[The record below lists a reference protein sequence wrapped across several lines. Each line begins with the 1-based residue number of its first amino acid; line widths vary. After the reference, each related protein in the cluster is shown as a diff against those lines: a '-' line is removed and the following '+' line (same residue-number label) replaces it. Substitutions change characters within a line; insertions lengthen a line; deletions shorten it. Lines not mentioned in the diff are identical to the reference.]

1 MNNEYEENM
10 DNSKIRNLKSKEE
23 LYSLFYEITSE
34 IKGDK
39 IEIEEE
45 EFQDNIKSISM
56 TQLIKYIHDSI
67 HILLKKKMQDEKEE
81 QKKEDLKENKILG
94 NNINFSK
101 INQYENNLNK
111 LEYKERKLI
120 KLYFQNKLQKEAM
133 ENKIGEY
140 MEIEDEYEEMKIKLK
155 YEDGKFL
162 ENDRKENEII
172 ILRQENTN
180 LKKVIKGNEEK
191 TKNLE
196 KNILNKENEIL
207 SLKDSLEQLKIKLE
221 EKQKELNLFSNININ
236 INNNNTLNNNTS
248 NTNKKYSFHYSNNHS
263 ANNLLS
269 NGTKDEINSS
279 SIRKEYSPGK
289 KIFYFQKLKNKI
301 LKNKNNEFLSNTRND
316 IIERTKLNFI
326 SKYFTNQNRNNT
338 NNSSLNNSNI
348 KFTRLPPSNIKNNLN
363 IYNNKNSIPILGKNN
378 IQQKQIFSYSH
389 KNSITTRKSSK
400 KSLISYKAISGD

>member
-56 TQLIKYIHDSI
+56 SQLIKYIHDSI
-67 HILLKKKMQDEKEE
+67 HILLKKKMQDAKEE
-81 QKKEDLKENKILG
+81 QKKQDLKENKILG

-180 LKKVIKGNEEK
+180 LKKVIKENEEK

-363 IYNNKNSIPILGKNN
+363 IYNNKNSIPILGKNS

>member
-67 HILLKKKMQDEKEE
+67 HILLKKKMQDAKEE

-279 SIRKEYSPGK
+279 SIRKEHSPGK

-363 IYNNKNSIPILGKNN
+363 IYNNKNSIPILGKNS

>member
-56 TQLIKYIHDSI
+56 SQLIKYIHDSI
-67 HILLKKKMQDEKEE
+67 HILLKKKMQDAKEE

>member
-1 MNNEYEENM
+1 M
-10 DNSKIRNLKSKEE
+10 SQKE
-23 LYSLFYEITSE
+23 
-34 IKGDK
+34 
-39 IEIEEE
+39 
-45 EFQDNIKSISM
+45 
-56 TQLIKYIHDSI
+56 
-67 HILLKKKMQDEKEE
+67 IL
-81 QKKEDLKENKILG
+81 N
-94 NNINFSK
+94 NNISDLLL
-101 INQYENNLNK
+101 IEN
-111 LEYKERKLI
+111 EYKEM
-120 KLYFQNKLQKEAM
+120 KE
-133 ENKIGEY
+133 
-140 MEIEDEYEEMKIKLK
+140 KLK

-207 SLKDSLEQLKIKLE
+207 FLKDSLEQLKIKLE
-221 EKQKELNLFSNININ
+221 AKQKALNLFSNININ

-269 NGTKDEINSS
+269 NGTKEEINSS
-279 SIRKEYSPGK
+279 SIRKEHSFG
-289 KIFYFQKLKNKI
+289 LKI
-301 LKNKNNEFLSNTRND
+301 LNFKKAKNMMMKKKNKNNEFLSNKRND